1 MELQQLFDQGVAA
14 QRAGQLARA
23 ESLLRQVIRADSA
36 HVPALHMLGFVRA
49 QQGQYE
55 DAITFLSKAVKQKP
69 GDVTVLSHYAYAL
82 LAMQRFEPALASYD
96 RVLTIQPSHFEALYN
111 RGVILSQLQRF
122 EEALSAL
129 DQALALQPGV
139 VMTLYNRAVVLV
151 ALERYPEALDC
162 YDQVLAADPGYAPAL
177 ANRAMVVLN
186 LCDWTRSGQI
196 SPESVAATGPPLT
209 LMGYSDD
216 NQLHLQCAA
225 AAVRALVPQPQ
236 APLWR
241 GEKYRHDR
249 IRLAY
254 VSADFNEHAVASQ
267 LAPLIEKHDRS
278 QFQVIG
284 ISTGRPDDSAM
295 RARLVK
301 AFDRFHDFGGL
312 NSDEIAQRIREME
325 IEIAIDLGGHTGLSR
340 LRIFSH
346 RPAPVQVS
354 WLGYPGTTGA
364 DFIDHLIGDAVV
376 TPMAHQPFFTEK
388 LVHLPDTYFPTDDTL
403 KIGTPPGRAD
413 AGLPE
418 TGFVFCSFN
427 ANWKLTAPVFDVWMR
442 LLMAV
447 PGSVL
452 WLKQANDATRK
463 NLERE
468 AAARGVDAGRL
479 VFARDVPSLADHLAR
494 HALADLFLDTLPY
507 NAHATAAHALWAG
520 LPVLTCQGEA
530 FAGRVSASLL
540 QAVGLPEL
548 VTGSLED
555 YEMLALRLAQ
565 EPGLLQSFKDRL
577 KDNRATAPLF
587 DGMRFRRHIEAAFTS
602 MWQKRFA

>member
-1 MELQQLFDQGVAA
+1 MELQQLFEQGVAA

-23 ESLLRQVIRADSA
+23 ESLFRQVLRADA
-36 HVPALHMLGFVRA
+36 VNVPALHMLGFVRA
-49 QQGQYE
+49 QQGDYD
-55 DAITFLSKAVKQKP
+55 DAITLLHKAVKQKP
-69 GDVTVLSHYAYAL
+69 GDIPILTHYAHAL
-82 LAMQRFEPALASYD
+82 LAAQRIEAALAGYD
-96 RVLTIQPSHFEALYN
+96 RVLAIQPDHFEALYN

-122 EEALSAL
+122 AEALGAL
-129 DQALALQPGV
+129 DQALALQPDFL
-139 VMTLYNRAVVLV
+139 TAIYNRAVVL
-151 ALERYPEALDC
+151 AELERYPEALAC
-162 YDQVLAADPGYAPAL
+162 YDQVLAAEPGYAPAL
-177 ANRAMVVLN
+177 ANRAMLVLN
-186 LCDWTRSGQI
+186 MCDWTRSGQI
-196 SPESVAATGPPLT
+196 LPESVASTGPPLT

-216 NQLHLQCAA
+216 KQLQLQCAA
-225 AAVRALVPQPQ
+225 AAVRALVPVPP

-254 VSADFNEHAVASQ
+254 VSADFNDHAVASQ
-267 LAPLIEKHDRS
+267 IAPLIEAHDRGR
-278 QFQVIG
+278 FQVIG
-284 ISTGRPDDSAM
+284 IATGRRDDSAA

-301 AFDRFHDFGGL
+301 GFDRFHDFAAL
-312 NSDEIAQRIREME
+312 NSDEIARRMREME
-325 IEIAIDLGGHTGLSR
+325 IDIAIDLGGHTGLSR
-340 LRIFSH
+340 LQIFAH

-376 TPMAHQPFFTEK
+376 TPLAHQPFFTEK
-388 LVHLPDTYFPTDDTL
+388 LVQLPGTYFPTDATL
-403 KIGTPPGRAD
+403 EIGAPPSRAE
-413 AGLPE
+413 AGLPQ

-427 ANWKLTAPVFDVWMR
+427 TRWKITAPVFDVWMR
-442 LLMAV
+442 LLKAA

-452 WLKQANDATRK
+452 WLKQPGPTARQ

-468 AAARGVDAGRL
+468 AAMRGVDAARL
-479 VFARDVPSLADHLAR
+479 VFAADVPSLADHLAR

-540 QAVGLPEL
+540 KAAGLPEL
-548 VTGSLED
+548 VTASLGE
-555 YEMLALRLAQ
+555 YEVLALRLVQ
-565 EPGLLQSFKDRL
+565 EPQLLQSFQDRL

-587 DGMRFRRHIEAAFTS
+587 DCDRFARNIEAAFAAMLT
-602 MWQKRFA
+602 